1 MAGRNDPLVPEEDV
15 SYQYKLLQTFH
26 PNLSSYSEFEG
37 AGHLA
42 FTIGQ
47 KNEIISEI
55 MSQLKDVIYESPE
68 KQERI
73 NNICFGYSKI
83 SGDLKYYSK
92 EELNDKGNMS
102 DQLSDVLYN
111 SYYLYL

>member
-1 MAGRNDPLVPEEDV
+1 MAGRNDPLVPVEDV
-15 SYQYKLLQTFH
+15 LYHYKLLYAYH

-55 MSQLKDVIYESPE
+55 MNQLKDVIDESPE
-68 KQERI
+68 KKERI
-73 NNICFGYSKI
+73 KDAYFGYTKI
-83 SGDLKYYSK
+83 SGDFKPYTK
-92 EELNDKGNMS
+92 EELNDEGS
-102 DQLSDVLYN
+102 FVERLSDTLYN
-111 SYYLYL
+111 MYYLYL